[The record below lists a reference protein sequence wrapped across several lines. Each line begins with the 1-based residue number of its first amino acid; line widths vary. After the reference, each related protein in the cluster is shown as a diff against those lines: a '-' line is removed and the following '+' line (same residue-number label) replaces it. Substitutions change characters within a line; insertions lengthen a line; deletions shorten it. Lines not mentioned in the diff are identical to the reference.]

1 VHVQR
6 RRLPLKHVHFFEA
19 DKKYRVPGFLATWF
33 NEDIAYRFLYM
44 KLAEGKTPVKWIV
57 ELDPRGRDALQ
68 YRCKHVN
75 FCENSDVDFWRQAGE
90 EEFLFAPYIVFT
102 VLSVTMPPMP
112 NDDNPVIVRLQAA
125 VDNLK
130 EPEDLPLAPWY

>member
-1 VHVQR
+1 
-6 RRLPLKHVHFFEA
+6 
-19 DKKYRVPGFLATWF
+19 
-33 NEDIAYRFLYM
+33 
-44 KLAEGKTPVKWIV
+44 VKWIV

-75 FCENSDVDFWRQAGE
+75 FCENSDVPGE
-90 EEFLFAPYIVFT
+90 EEFLFAPYSVFT
-102 VLSVTMPPMP
+102 VISLTLPPAP
-112 NDDNPVIVRLQAA
+112 TDDDPVVVRLQAA